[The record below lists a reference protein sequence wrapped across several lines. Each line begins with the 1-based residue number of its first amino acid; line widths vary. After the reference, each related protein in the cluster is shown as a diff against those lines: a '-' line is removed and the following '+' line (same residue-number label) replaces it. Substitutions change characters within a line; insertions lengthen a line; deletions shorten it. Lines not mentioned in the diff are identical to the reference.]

1 MVNKTIDKT
10 KTTNKTKVID
20 QIVITNKPVNR
31 PAKKLVNKPTE
42 KSGIRLIKEK
52 IAKINKIK
60 DKRSD
65 RIKNIHRIRTLGNQ
79 IYQLFS

>member
-1 MVNKTIDKT
+1 MVNKTINKT
-10 KTTNKTKVID
+10 KITNKTKVID
-20 QIVITNKPVNR
+20 QIAITNKPVNR
-31 PAKKLVNKPTE
+31 PAKKLVNKPAE

-52 IAKINKIK
+52 IAKISKIK
-60 DKRSD
+60 DKRAD